1 MLLVA
6 KTDILESEEITVAH
20 DVKNPLP
27 CPYEGCPHMRNKDS
41 GARTGLAPATNP
53 LSVLSPV
60 EVDRKRRRRR
70 TDSTATDT
78 SSNPTMANP
87 SVTGPI
93 ESPVTTPT
101 ASVPAVQTSVP
112 ATPPTLCALPPTPI
126 KRQQRTPSKVSV
138 VVTEGEDSQDDSIN
152 LQDEPDGQGTLD
164 NESSSKKKKPLVRNT
179 LFEIL
184 LMFFDSKIS
193 RLSVIV
199 VT

>member
-1 MLLVA
+1 MEKGSVHLFLVA
-6 KTDILESEEITVAH
+6 KTDILESEEITVVH

-70 TDSTATDT
+70 TDSTATET
-78 SSNPTMANP
+78 SSNLTMTNP

-101 ASVPAVQTSVP
+101 ASAPTSQSSAPVP
-112 ATPPTLCALPPTPI
+112 ATPPTPCALPPTPI

-164 NESSSKKKKPLVRNT
+164 NESSSKKKKPLVNNNLRKKK
-179 LFEIL
+179 LAL
-184 LMFFDSKIS
+184 KSY
-193 RLSVIV
+193 
-199 VT
+199 